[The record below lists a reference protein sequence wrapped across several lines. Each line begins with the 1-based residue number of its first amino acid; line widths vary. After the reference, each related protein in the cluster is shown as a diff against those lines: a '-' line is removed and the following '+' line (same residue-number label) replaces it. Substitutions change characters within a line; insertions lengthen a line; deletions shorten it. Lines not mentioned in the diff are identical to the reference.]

1 MSKRE
6 DEQDNINDVGS
17 SEIVSEESD
26 KDTTNQRKSRN
37 LEEELDLEDLPEE
50 AQAVMKMILSSRS
63 ISTRSS
69 SSLPGSLSN
78 KINTEHISK
87 MLDIAEQDNA
97 REFEDTKL
105 ARIYNLITLVI
116 ILIFLGFITVFL
128 GNKDLSTY
136 QDIIRILII
145 FGGGFGAGYGY
156 KSRIK

>member
-1 MSKRE
+1 MSNQE
-6 DEQDNINDVGS
+6 DDKDKIDSVDS
-17 SEIVSEESD
+17 KEIVSQQSE
-26 KDTTNQRKSRN
+26 TNEKKN
-37 LEEELDLEDLPEE
+37 KPEELKSEADLVFEDLPEE
-50 AQAVMKMILSSRS
+50 AQAVMKMVLSRS
-63 ISTRSS
+63 ISASS
-69 SSLPGSLSN
+69 SSLSNPLSN

-87 MLDIAEQDNA
+87 MLDIAEQDNE

-105 ARIYNLITLVI
+105 SKLYNLITLVI

-145 FGGGFGAGYGY
+145 FGGGFGAGFGY